1 MAAYLLIESEIT
13 DPASFS
19 QYEAR
24 IPGVVAT
31 HGGTYLVFGGETFVV
46 EGDRRPGRLEIL
58 EFDDASQARELIRSP
73 FYQALSA
80 VRGRS
85 SSSRTILVEG
95 VVNQP
100 T

>member
-13 DPASFS
+13 DPAIFS
-19 QYEAR
+19 AYEAR

-46 EGDRRPGRLEIL
+46 EGDQRSGRVEIL
-58 EFDDASQARELIRSP
+58 EFDDVSQARELIRSP
-73 FYQALSA
+73 FYQVLSA
-80 VRGRS
+80 VRGRGS
-85 SSSRTILVEG
+85 NTRTILVEG
-95 VVNQP
+95 VVSQP

>member
-1 MAAYLLIESEIT
+1 MAAYLLIESEIN
-13 DPASFS
+13 DPAIFS

-31 HGGTYLVFGGETFVV
+31 HGGTYLVFGGETSVI
-46 EGDRRPGRLEIL
+46 EGSQRPGRVEIV
-58 EFDDASQARELIRSP
+58 EFDDVAQAGELIRSP

-80 VRGRS
+80 VRVRGS
-85 SSSRTILVEG
+85 NTRTILVEG
-95 VVNQP
+95 VVGQP

>member
-13 DPASFS
+13 DPAIFS
-19 QYEAR
+19 EYEAR
-24 IPGVVAT
+24 IPGVVAI

-46 EGDRRPGRLEIL
+46 EGAQRAGRVEIL
-58 EFDDASQARELIRSP
+58 EFDDFSQARELIRSP

-80 VRGRS
+80 LRGRGGNT
-85 SSSRTILVEG
+85 RTILVEG
-95 VVNQP
+95 VVGQP